1 MYEAKNIGRHSTIK
15 KEKTETVRVKL
26 RSKMEEGKICQK
38 ESSKRKL
45 IALRNLLNKY
55 KWDNKIHD

>member
-1 MYEAKNIGRHSTIK
+1 MYGAKDIGRHNTIK
-15 KEKTETVRVKL
+15 KEKTETVRVKWRL
-26 RSKMEEGKICQK
+26 KTEEGKICHK

-45 IALRNLLNKY
+45 IGLRNLLNKY